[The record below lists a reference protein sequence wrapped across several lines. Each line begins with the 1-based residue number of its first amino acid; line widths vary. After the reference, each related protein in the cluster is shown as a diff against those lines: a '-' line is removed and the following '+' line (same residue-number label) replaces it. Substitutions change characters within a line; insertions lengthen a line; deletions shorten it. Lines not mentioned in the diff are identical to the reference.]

1 MENLKNRFI
10 TAFLL
15 IAIAAF
21 IVNYLGYN
29 TYNKTEDGIEAI
41 KGIPMEFGRWHGEN
55 VWLDASIYELLETRS
70 IIHRKYYSDS
80 GNEVFLS
87 IVYHS
92 ETKVNF
98 HGPEQCL
105 GAHGIPL
112 EKSLNRISFKNG
124 DQRVEINLNRLLQK
138 QYGKESL
145 FYYFFKAGNFIGPN
159 YIKLRLNLAM
169 NKFTDKK
176 KSGSLIRVSTPV
188 SNNNTQKA
196 DIVLTSFIE
205 ALYPHL
211 INYL

>member
-10 TAFLL
+10 IAFLL

-21 IVNYLGYN
+21 IVNYLSYN
-29 TYNKTEDGIEAI
+29 TYNKSEDGIEAI

-55 VWLDASIYELLETRS
+55 VRLDESIYELLETKS

-105 GAHGIPL
+105 GAQGIPL
-112 EKSLNRISFKNG
+112 EKSLKRISFKDG
-124 DQRVEINLNRLLQK
+124 EKTVEISLNRLIQK
-138 QYGKESL
+138 QYGRESL
-145 FYYFFKAGNFIGPN
+145 FYYFFKAGQFMGPN
-159 YIKLRLNLAM
+159 YIKLRLHLAI

-176 KSGSLIRVSTPV
+176 KSGSLIRASTPV
-188 SNNNTQKA
+188 SNNNTQNA
-196 DIVLTSFIE
+196 GIVLTGFIE
-205 ALYPHL
+205 ALYPYL